1 LPLFFLP
8 FCVCL
13 PFLEMSSIQTLTIN
27 DPTNFRNNIVKKIQ
41 STWAK
46 EKMHSSLSGIYHN
59 ISVNVEKGI
68 FNFAIREAKIKKIIA
83 KWENPAFVALYI
95 SRLRSVVFNLEDNPE
110 LMHALNSGDIEV
122 PIFSKMTHQEFQPEK
137 WKDMIER
144 RIMKNASKYEDN
156 MQASTDMFTC
166 RKCRSKRCTYYEMQ
180 TRSAD
185 EPSTIF
191 ITCLNCGKNWRQ

>member
-1 LPLFFLP
+1 MSLPIT
-8 FCVCL
+8 VIEI
-13 PFLEMSSIQTLTIN
+13 EMSSLQTLTIN
-27 DPTNFRNNIVKKIQ
+27 DPTNFRENITKKIQ
-41 STWAK
+41 SIWAK
-46 EKMHSSLSGIYHN
+46 ETMHSSLGTIYNN

>member
-1 LPLFFLP
+1 
-8 FCVCL
+8 
-13 PFLEMSSIQTLTIN
+13 MQ
-27 DPTNFRNNIVKKIQ
+27 
-41 STWAK
+41 
-46 EKMHSSLSGIYHN
+46 
-59 ISVNVEKGI
+59 
-68 FNFAIREAKIKKIIA
+68 
-83 KWENPAFVALYI
+83 
-95 SRLRSVVFNLEDNPE
+95 
-110 LMHALNSGDIEV
+110 ALNSGDIEV
-122 PIFSKMTHQEFQPEK
+122 PIFSKMTHQEFQPSK
-137 WKDMIER
+137 WKEMIER

>member
-1 LPLFFLP
+1 
-8 FCVCL
+8 
-13 PFLEMSSIQTLTIN
+13 MSIQSLTIN
-27 DPTNFRNNIVKKIQ
+27 DPTNFRKKIGQ
-41 STWAK
+41 KIEDIFVKTSTENPK
-46 EKMHSSLSGIYHN
+46 EGN
-59 ISVNVEKGI
+59 ISINIEKGI

-83 KWENPAFVALYI
+83 KWENPGFVALYI
-95 SRLRSVVFNLEDNPE
+95 SRLRSIMFNLEDNQD
-110 LMHALNSGDIEV
+110 LIHSLNTGEV
-122 PIFSKMTHQEFQPEK
+122 DVPMFSKMTHQEFQPEK
-137 WKDMIER
+137 WKEMIER